1 MVHSQLA
8 LQLCTP
14 IPQYSSALQ
23 YLSTAQHFSTSV
35 PLLSR
40 WMCENGTG
48 TPVMLQQRVRVLALL
63 KALVAELLQQAVS
76 SSQVSCRRTV
86 W

>member
-1 MVHSQLA
+1 MRGALA
-8 LQLCTP
+8 TRTA
-14 IPQYSSALQ
+14 AL
-23 YLSTAQHFSTSV
+23 YFSTGTSV

-76 SSQVSCRRTV
+76 PSPWSKGLKNDLTTTFVIRRVRTN
-86 W
+86 